1 MSCGC
6 EGFIQFGARPLRGE
20 VSLVRGT
27 DLGPQNL
34 TLVTDAVSQT
44 PKPWPAGSLS
54 MELATLPVKTVWPFT
69 IAGSVAS
76 LKVESEEVDKV
87 PDRTDFVVKWLPAG
101 ELAGG
106 QAVVIGKVRVC
117 R

>member
-6 EGFIQFGARPLRGE
+6 GGFIQMGARPLRGE

-27 DLGPQNL
+27 DLGPENL
-34 TLVTDAVSQT
+34 TLVSDAVSLASR
-44 PKPWPAGSLS
+44 PWPAGTLS
-54 MELATLPVKTVWPFT
+54 MELATSPVKTVWQFT
-69 IAGSVAS
+69 IAGAVAT
-76 LKVESEEVDKV
+76 LKVESEEADKV
-87 PDRTDFVVKWLPAG
+87 PDRTDFIVKWLPSG

-106 QAVVIGKVRVC
+106 QPVVIGKVRVC

>member
-6 EGFIQFGARPLRGE
+6 DGFIQMGARPLRGE

-27 DLGPQNL
+27 DLGPNNL
-34 TLVTDAVSQT
+34 TLLDTVTQQ
-44 PKPWPAGSLS
+44 PKPWPAGGLS
-54 MELATLPVKTVWPFT
+54 MELDTSPVKTVWAFT
-69 IAGSVAS
+69 IVDSVAS
-76 LKVESEEVDKV
+76 LKVESEDADKV
-87 PDRTDFVVKWLPAG
+87 PDRTSFIVRWLPAG

-106 QAVVIGKVRVC
+106 QPLIIGKVRVC